1 MKLQTSILPRKDG
14 TVRLLGLDGVNYT
27 FAPDANGDMVCDVT
41 HEPTIVHALEKRSEY
56 FWPADEAD
64 HDEANR
70 LIAEANSSQVVADDD
85 QDDDSDDDGPDGDTI
100 IAPGSDGGLPVEA
113 NTPPQT
119 IPGKGK
125 RVKAAAKTAA
135 NK

>member
-1 MKLQTSILPRKDG
+1 MKLQTSISPRRDG
-14 TVRLLGLDGVNYT
+14 TVRLLGQDGKTYV
-27 FAPDANGDMVCDVT
+27 FEADANGDMVCDVT
-41 HEPTIVHALEKRSEY
+41 HEPTIVHALDKRSDY

-70 LIAEANSSQVVADDD
+70 LISEANSSLVVADEDD
-85 QDDDSDDDGPDGDTI
+85 EDDDDGMGNGAI

-125 RVKAAAKTAA
+125 RVKAAK
-135 NK
+135 K